1 MADLVACFPI
11 LVLANACEMAL
22 LGFLYF
28 ISRFYETKFQE
39 RTYYNAYLVPI
50 VAFVLALAATLL
62 GADFF
67 LTMMLLNLLTL
78 LVLLVFGLRLSQI
91 MGRVAK

>member
-1 MADLVACFPI
+1 VAGLDAYTPI
-11 LVLANACEMAL
+11 MVLAIACEMTL

-28 ISRFYETKFQE
+28 ISRFYEAKFRE

-50 VAFVLALAATLL
+50 AAFVLALAATLL

-78 LVLLVFGLRLSQI
+78 LVLLVFGLRLSRM
-91 MGRVAK
+91 MGRVSK